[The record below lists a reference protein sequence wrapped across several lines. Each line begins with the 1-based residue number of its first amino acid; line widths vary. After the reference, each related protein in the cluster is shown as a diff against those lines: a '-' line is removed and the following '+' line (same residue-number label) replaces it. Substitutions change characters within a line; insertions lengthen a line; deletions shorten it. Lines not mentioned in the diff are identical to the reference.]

1 MRILTVDIG
10 TGTQDIFL
18 YDSRLDIENGY
29 KLIVPSPTMMVLN
42 HIRQAIRRRN
52 SILLTGSIMG
62 GGPSQW
68 AAEEALRAGL
78 QVYAT
83 PEAAKSFND
92 DLDVIT
98 QMGIEL
104 VGEDEA
110 QHLPAGVERVMLQDF
125 DFANIAAAFSRF
137 DISLG
142 GLDAVAVAVFDHGN
156 APPGISD
163 RKFRFDYLDCRIRT
177 GQGLSAFA
185 YLREDIPPIMTRLQ
199 SVVNAARDLDAPL
212 LVMDTAP
219 AAVLGATFDS
229 HVSGRS
235 PLLVINV
242 GNLHTLAFRLGRA
255 DIEGVFE
262 HHTGLLDGAHIDRLL
277 LGLANCTLTNDQ
289 VFGEH
294 GHGALLYA
302 SEPVP
307 LPENDLDVVVTG
319 PRRSLMQTSKLRL
332 YFAAPFG
339 DMMIAGCFG
348 LLAAAADLLPDLRA
362 EIMDSLLHPGKS
374 SKPPWES

>member
-68 AAEEALRAGL
+68 GAEEALRAGL

-83 PEAAKSFND
+83 PQAAKSFND
-92 DLDVIT
+92 DLEVVR

-104 VGEDEA
+104 VSEDEA
-110 QHLPAGVERVMLQDF
+110 QHLPAGIERVLLQDF
-125 DFANIAAAFSRF
+125 DFINIAAAFARF
-137 DISLG
+137 DISLE

-163 RKFRFDYLDCRIRT
+163 RRFRFDYLDHRIRA
-177 GQGLSAFA
+177 GKGLSAFA
-185 YLREDIPPIMTRLQ
+185 YLRQDIPPIMTRLQ
-199 SVVNAARDLDAPL
+199 SVADAARGVDASL
-212 LVMDTAP
+212 VVMDTAP

-229 HVSGRS
+229 QVSGQR

-242 GNLHTLAFRLGRA
+242 GNLHTLAFRLGQGG
-255 DIEGVFE
+255 IEGVFE
-262 HHTGLLDGAHIDRLL
+262 HHTGLLDGASIDKLL
-277 LGLANCTLTNDQ
+277 IGLAECTLTNDQ

-294 GHGALLYA
+294 GHGALLYT
-302 SEPVP
+302 SERMTLV
-307 LPENDLDVVVTG
+307 EGDFGVVVTG
-319 PRRSLMQTSKLRL
+319 PRRSLVRESTLRP

-348 LLAAAADLLPDLRA
+348 LLAATADLVPELRE
-362 EIMDSLLHPGKS
+362 EIMDSLLHAGKS
-374 SKPPWES
+374 AGSPWES